1 MIKSPVSDFMKT
13 TNFHSP
19 TKFFSEKMSNNSP
32 PVSQA
37 YGVSPT
43 NNSLIPIVTSPSIK
57 SLNTRGRRADSV
69 TEVNSYQLKKINDNL
84 CKLAAYLED
93 EKDEEESKVSQFLGT
108 QPIPSS

>member
-1 MIKSPVSDFMKT
+1 MLKSPVSDFMKT

-19 TKFFSEKMSNNSP
+19 KKFFSEKMSNNSP

-37 YGVSPT
+37 YAVSPT

-57 SLNTRGRRADSV
+57 SSNTRGRRADSV

-84 CKLAAYLED
+84 SKLAAYLED
-93 EKDEEESKVSQFLGT
+93 KKDEEETKVSQFLGT

>member
-1 MIKSPVSDFMKT
+1 MLKSPVSDFMKT
-13 TNFHSP
+13 TNFHSSS
-19 TKFFSEKMSNNSP
+19 KFFSEKMSNNSP

-37 YGVSPT
+37 YAVSPT

-57 SLNTRGRRADSV
+57 SSNTRGRRADSV

-84 CKLAAYLED
+84 SKLAAYLED
-93 EKDEEESKVSQFLGT
+93 KKDEEETKVSQFLGT